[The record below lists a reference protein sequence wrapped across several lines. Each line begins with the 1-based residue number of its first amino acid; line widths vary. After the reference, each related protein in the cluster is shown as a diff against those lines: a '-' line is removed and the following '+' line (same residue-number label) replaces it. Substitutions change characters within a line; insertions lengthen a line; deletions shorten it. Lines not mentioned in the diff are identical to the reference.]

1 MAKTPEELETEKK
14 KKAAAAAKKPYTV
27 GEVAGRVGNFFS
39 EAFSGPTS
47 NYIKRTKREKQ
58 EEGQDNTGRA
68 TATAA
73 AVARTVGE
81 GVSKVAGDI
90 SDAAKGPVTPDNIN
104 TGSASSSAF
113 GGVIPT
119 PTSGGGGGESET
131 PTAPEATSFYEA
143 PTNKELDFQL
153 DMQSQEN
160 QAAINKP
167 LSDEAQG
174 VIDLLASRR
183 LDADLQGKSTEL
195 AGGAPQKDFRFGSAV
210 DDVMGAAD
218 KGKFNASPI
227 EGAAEFDK
235 KFGELSKSI
244 GRAKEGETADQY
256 MGRLNDRNA
265 ERAELQSQKPYE
277 SAVAGTFNKDGQSDL
292 PTITSPQAKST
303 AQEVAN
309 KPASGQAPTTI
320 QSPQAR
326 RKGRQD
332 FGAYLEGQ
340 LSKSGG
346 NYTFNKDDKAKAKEL
361 GIGSKEM
368 NNFTNRLSRRD
379 EEEPRRRRRLG
390 QIGGNKFGA

>member
-1 MAKTPEELETEKK
+1 MAKTKEELEAEKQAAIK
-14 KKAAAAAKKPYTV
+14 RTVRDVAKEGVAKVGKGALTGAKAVSKMKSGVEKYAAGKLIEGADAVAGKVSEMTPLDAVGAAAK
-27 GEVAGRVGNFFS
+27 VANK
-39 EAFSGPTS
+39 AS
-47 NYIKRTKREKQ
+47 NPVSAIA
-58 EEGQDNTGRA
+58 N
-68 TATAA
+68 
-73 AVARTVGE
+73 AV
-81 GVSKVAGDI
+81 GDI
-90 SDAAKGPVTPDNIN
+90 EV
-104 TGSASSSAF
+104 
-113 GGVIPT
+113 
-119 PTSGGGGGESET
+119 GGGGESE
-131 PTAPEATSFYEA
+131 PAEAGPSSEA
-143 PTNKELDFQL
+143 GKKAFEIERVGMYQ
-153 DMQSQEN
+153 QSKAN
-160 QAAINKP
+160 QAALNKP
-167 LSDEAQG
+167 MSEEAQG

-235 KFGELSKSI
+235 EFGELSKSI

-256 MGRLNDRNA
+256 EGRLRERNA

-309 KPASGQAPTTI
+309 KPASGQAPTKI
-320 QSPQAR
+320 QSPEAR
-326 RKGRQD
+326 LKGRQD

-346 NYTFNKDDKAKAKEL
+346 NYTFNKDDRARAKEL
-361 GIGSKEM
+361 GIGRKEM
-368 NNFTNRLSRRD
+368 DNFTNKLSRRD
-379 EEEPRRRRRLG
+379 EEEEPRRRRRLG